1 VSANTSTEPGRAF
14 LAIHLIGCG
23 VTWGSS
29 YLFMKMVAGDIAP
42 AVIASVR
49 AVGATFALIAAL
61 LIIGQSIL
69 PRGREWKDWLV
80 LGTLNGWAPN
90 ILVAFALARMDSGPT
105 VMIQASGPLMTAILA
120 HFLLTS
126 ERLTPVKLIGILV
139 GLAGISLIIGPTAFS
154 GEGTALAVGAML
166 LLTFGYASGNIY
178 TRIIPN
184 AAPIRLALGQQA
196 VSAVFA
202 TAIALLY
209 AGPASYAPV
218 RDHALVM
225 LALSIFSTALPIWI
239 FMRLI
244 TRAGSAKAAMTSYL
258 VPAVAFFLGITVLG
272 EPLVFRQLLG
282 GIIVLLSVA
291 IVTGLLRLP
300 TGRTT

>member
-1 VSANTSTEPGRAF
+1 MNEGSEPSRSF
-14 LAIHLIGCG
+14 LALHLIGCG
-23 VTWGSS
+23 ITWGSS
-29 YLFMKMVAGDIAP
+29 YLFIKMVAGDISP

-49 AVGATFALIAAL
+49 AVGATIALIVAL

-120 HFLLTS
+120 HFLLKN
-126 ERLTPVKLIGILV
+126 ERLTPVKVMGILV
-139 GLAGISLIIGPTAFS
+139 GLAGISLIIGPSAFS
-154 GEGTALAVGAML
+154 GEGTALAVSAML
-166 LLTFGYASGNIY
+166 LLTFGYASGNVY
-178 TRIIPN
+178 TRIIPE
-184 AAPIRLALGQQA
+184 AVPIRLALGQQI
-196 VSAVFA
+196 VSAIFA
-202 TAIALLY
+202 TVIALLY

-218 RDHALVM
+218 MDHTLVM
-225 LALSIFSTALPIWI
+225 LALSVFSTALPIWI

-272 EPLVFRQLLG
+272 EALVFSQILG
-282 GIIVLLSVA
+282 GIIVLVSVA

-300 TGRTT
+300 QRTFT